1 MRQQILNTAADPCLP
16 APAASS
22 TVLPAAG
29 PKCSLALRL
38 QLPELVT
45 GFSGGQLIRGVKSL
59 SRHPRGQRALQSE
72 APWCYSEVGAAAST
86 GRSLFCSTF
95 RCLYLTSC
103 SPVFS
108 LDNKVIGHC
117 RQPKYL
123 KLLEMMANLFLQL
136 WKLPVHKAN

>member
-45 GFSGGQLIRGVKSL
+45 GFSGGQLIRGPLPS
-59 SRHPRGQRALQSE
+59 PTGAEGTAIRGSM
-72 APWCYSEVGAAAST
+72 V
-86 GRSLFCSTF
+86 LF
-95 RCLYLTSC
+95 
-103 SPVFS
+103 
-108 LDNKVIGHC
+108 
-117 RQPKYL
+117 
-123 KLLEMMANLFLQL
+123 
-136 WKLPVHKAN
+136 